1 MCDAPSLDKN
11 MRIKTLSRASL
22 ERMSD
27 KEKEQWKNAISWFFL
42 TDSIKRKIR
51 LEIQSKLKII
61 DITTILLAGIG
72 LLTNALQSMFYL
84 HFEILKPTYDTRTIQ
99 VNGESKRYIE
109 LIRFI
114 TTITT
119 IASISLIIMHY
130 VIRKYL
136 LIFKHQVELGSSLI
150 STKLIYPMLVEI
162 TINLIHTP
170 PYMNDVMIN
179 ISTTD
184 TNSITIPIDL
194 DLFFSVFVPFRVYL
208 IFKFYAYYSKW
219 GDDRAER
226 VCKECNAEGGVGF
239 ALKAEIRARPYFVVF
254 FLMVA
259 SIILF
264 GYCLRNTEIA
274 FMKDVPLRLF
284 QDWTYLW
291 NGFWCITITI
301 FTVGYGDFYPHTHF
315 GRFITI
321 IACLLGTFLVSLMVV
336 AVTNSMELS
345 PEELKAYNAIKQNEF
360 EKVYKGKA
368 LNLIR
373 YYYSTRM
380 LSENEDSFDESDI
393 TIKQKYVFHKSI
405 NKLKKAL
412 NTFREA
418 RREHK
423 ELNKS
428 ITIESLVSSINQSI
442 NDEMDKLVR
451 SSKIQV
457 NNLMEHIKYSKEFQ
471 ETLKVYVSTLE
482 TMTARIY
489 NQIKSDKKPNNT
501 NKLLSIEYKPN
512 EEMIHT

>member
-1 MCDAPSLDKN
+1 MGFGALPLLFLQWVWRFLAPYSFWKVHYYN
-11 MRIKTLSRASL
+11 CLS
-22 ERMSD
+22 M
-27 KEKEQWKNAISWFFL
+27 
-42 TDSIKRKIR
+42 
-51 LEIQSKLKII
+51 
-61 DITTILLAGIG
+61 
-72 LLTNALQSMFYL
+72 
-84 HFEILKPTYDTRTIQ
+84 
-99 VNGESKRYIE
+99 
-109 LIRFI
+109 
-114 TTITT
+114 
-119 IASISLIIMHY
+119 
-130 VIRKYL
+130 
-136 LIFKHQVELGSSLI
+136 
-150 STKLIYPMLVEI
+150 
-162 TINLIHTP
+162 
-170 PYMNDVMIN
+170 
-179 ISTTD
+179 
-184 TNSITIPIDL
+184 
-194 DLFFSVFVPFRVYL
+194 
-208 IFKFYAYYSKW
+208 
-219 GDDRAER
+219 
-226 VCKECNAEGGVGF
+226 
-239 ALKAEIRARPYFVVF
+239 
-254 FLMVA
+254 
-259 SIILF
+259 
-264 GYCLRNTEIA
+264 
-274 FMKDVPLRLF
+274 
-284 QDWTYLW
+284 
-291 NGFWCITITI
+291 
-301 FTVGYGDFYPHTHF
+301 
-315 GRFITI
+315 
-321 IACLLGTFLVSLMVV
+321 GTFLVSLMVV

-482 TMTARIY
+482 TMTNRIY

>member
-1 MCDAPSLDKN
+1 
-11 MRIKTLSRASL
+11 
-22 ERMSD
+22 
-27 KEKEQWKNAISWFFL
+27 
-42 TDSIKRKIR
+42 
-51 LEIQSKLKII
+51 
-61 DITTILLAGIG
+61 
-72 LLTNALQSMFYL
+72 
-84 HFEILKPTYDTRTIQ
+84 
-99 VNGESKRYIE
+99 
-109 LIRFI
+109 
-114 TTITT
+114 
-119 IASISLIIMHY
+119 
-130 VIRKYL
+130 
-136 LIFKHQVELGSSLI
+136 
-150 STKLIYPMLVEI
+150 
-162 TINLIHTP
+162 
-170 PYMNDVMIN
+170 
-179 ISTTD
+179 
-184 TNSITIPIDL
+184 
-194 DLFFSVFVPFRVYL
+194 
-208 IFKFYAYYSKW
+208 
-219 GDDRAER
+219 
-226 VCKECNAEGGVGF
+226 
-239 ALKAEIRARPYFVVF
+239 
-254 FLMVA
+254 
-259 SIILF
+259 
-264 GYCLRNTEIA
+264 
-274 FMKDVPLRLF
+274 
-284 QDWTYLW
+284 
-291 NGFWCITITI
+291 
-301 FTVGYGDFYPHTHF
+301 
-315 GRFITI
+315 
-321 IACLLGTFLVSLMVV
+321 MVV
-336 AVTNSMELS
+336 TVTNSMELS
-345 PEELKAYNAIKQNEF
+345 PEELKAYNTIKQNEF